1 MTNKKKETIS
11 TSLEKKREVFILSQV
26 VFNGSH
32 PKGILEKRRPLES
45 KDNWTLDYRLENYYP
60 VQVSLFRR
68 AINDYLQVLNKADI
82 QIITDS
88 RDMKVWLETTKKF
101 VNNRYYDIRNWLFNY
116 ISVERQKDPNGVLI
130 PVVNFDFPKR
140 FDNGFGNNKEGL
152 PNGIPYFDK
161 SNKTPLVDILYVNYD
176 KVLVSTEK
184 ELKVNLGDWVYKIE
198 DGKDKKMEF
207 YLEADKEIFYLTIP
221 EYKSDKNDVVYTK
234 YPYYTHNLGQ
244 TPYVSI
250 GGTSMCEY
258 DDNGTPIE
266 YNVSDYYGAIA
277 YACYMIATMSDKQVI
292 EARNNFPIKYKFQAK
307 CTAHGCENGYCGFG
321 DDRVK
326 CSVCEGTGYQKDTNP
341 FGDFVYE
348 MSGSFLDDSSK
359 QIAQPI
365 NYVVPPIDALTYI
378 SNNFKE
384 YNTYVANE
392 LCVTL
397 EQNMTNQAAE
407 AKRYD
412 LMNKITLVTYI
423 VDDVLRVSETI
434 LSFVESLLGN
444 KSTLKIKTPQTWDVK
459 NREDILYEISQA
471 KTNGSPNFVVKN
483 LVKELLLSDL
493 KDNPNAKF
501 IVDFLMKKDKL
512 ITFGSSDLKDARI
525 IYGADI
531 TQREQIIH
539 DNGLQILL
547 DLFSQDIKPEKID
560 ELFEAEIAKY
570 VTNVDLTP
578 TV

>member
-130 PVVNFDFPKR
+130 PIVNFDFPKR

>member
-88 RDMKVWLETTKKF
+88 RDMKLWLETTKKF

-130 PVVNFDFPKR
+130 PIVNFDFPKR